1 MKTKT
6 QKNAPKPPRRS
17 AQTTGAAGPH
27 PSLAEAALA
36 AFRRSQAMIEFTPTG
51 EVLDANENF
60 LRVMGYTL
68 TEVVGQ
74 HHRMFVDPSHAASEE
89 YAAFWRA
96 LGAGETKL
104 AEFRRLAKGGREVWI
119 QGSYFPLLDD
129 AGRLLRVVKIANDI
143 TAQSA
148 ANADARG
155 QVAAIHR
162 SQGVIEFTIDG
173 TVLDANDNFL
183 QLLGYRREEVQG
195 RHHRVFVDDAF
206 ASSEEYRA
214 FWAKL
219 QRGEVHAGE
228 FRRIGKGGREVWI
241 QATYNPIFDRAGRPA
256 KVVKFALDVTDAKR
270 TRARID
276 REIDEISSVMAA
288 LADGDLTREVSVD
301 VLPQLEAL
309 KEGTNASVRQ
319 LRSIATELRSTAG
332 SIAGA
337 AEEISKGTSDLST
350 RTEEQSSSL
359 QTTTATMEQM
369 TATVRQ
375 NADSARRAD
384 EFARSSNEVAER
396 GGQVVRQA
404 VTAMEEINRAS
415 GRIAEII
422 NVIDEIAFQTNLLAL
437 NAAVEAARAG
447 EQGRGFAV
455 VAAEV
460 RNLAQRSA
468 SAAKEIKSLIR
479 DSVTKVQD
487 GSRLVET
494 SGRTLE
500 EIMAAARRVAETI
513 GEITRAS
520 QEQAAGIEQINNAVS
535 EMDATTQHNAALV
548 EQTAAAAAA
557 LAEQANDMRGL
568 VARFE
573 LGDEEPASS
582 PVRPARVVIPSAP
595 ARVTP
600 KIRAALPA
608 RGAPAPAPRVAVRA
622 PAPRPAPRALPR
634 AANDDV
640 RGFEEF

>member
-6 QKNAPKPPRRS
+6 QKTPSKQAPRGAQSTS
-17 AQTTGAAGPH
+17 AAASARG
-27 PSLAEAALA
+27 LAEAEIAAL
-36 AFRRSQAMIEFTPTG
+36 RRSQAMIAFTPKG
-51 EVLDANENF
+51 EILDANENF
-60 LRVMGYTL
+60 LKVMGYSL
-68 TEVVGQ
+68 DEVVGR
-74 HHRMFVDPSHAASEE
+74 HHRMFVDPTHAATEE
-89 YAAFWRA
+89 YAGFWRA
-96 LGAGETKL
+96 LGAGEFQV
-104 AEFRRLAKGGREVWI
+104 AEFRRFARGGREVWI
-119 QGSYFPLLDD
+119 QGSYNPVFDA
-129 AGRLLRVVKIANDI
+129 AGRVQRVVKVATDI
-143 TAQSA
+143 TEQSA

-155 QVAAIHR
+155 QVAAIRR
-162 SQGVIEFTIDG
+162 SQAVIEFTLDG
-173 TVLDANDNFL
+173 AVLDANDNFL
-183 QLLGYRREEVQG
+183 QVLGYRREEVQG
-195 RHHRVFVDDAF
+195 RHHRMFVDESYA
-206 ASSEEYRA
+206 ASEEYRA

-228 FRRIGKGGREVWI
+228 FRRVGKGGTEVWI
-241 QATYNPIFDRAGRPA
+241 QATYNPIFDRAGRPT
-256 KVVKFALDVTDAKR
+256 KVVKFALDVTDVKR

-276 REIDEISSVMAA
+276 REVDEISTVMAA
-288 LADGDLTREVSVD
+288 LADGDLTREVSAD

-309 KEGTNASVRQ
+309 KHGANASVRQ
-319 LRSIATELRSTAG
+319 LRAIATELRSTAV

-337 AEEISKGTSDLST
+337 AEEISKGTNDLST

-500 EIMAAARRVAETI
+500 EIMAAARRVADTI

-520 QEQAAGIEQINNAVS
+520 QEQAAGLEQINSAVS

-573 LGDEEPASS
+573 LGDEELAPAVS
-582 PVRPARVVIPSAP
+582 PPRAARAVIPAAVRAAPKPRGAAP
-595 ARVTP
+595 ARVAP
-600 KIRAALPA
+600 SPRPAARAPVA
-608 RGAPAPAPRVAVRA
+608 R
-622 PAPRPAPRALPR
+622 PAPRPLPR